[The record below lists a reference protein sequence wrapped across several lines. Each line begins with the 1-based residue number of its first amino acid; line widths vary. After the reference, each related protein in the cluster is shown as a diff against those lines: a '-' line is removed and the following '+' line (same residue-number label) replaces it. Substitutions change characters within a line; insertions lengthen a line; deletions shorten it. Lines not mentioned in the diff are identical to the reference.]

1 MRQTK
6 RVTAEIKK
14 KGQTTFEQRQ
24 DKQANIW
31 LVQWKPAFCSAA
43 VEQTPYSSSCHLFV
57 PGLVDGIQHR
67 DERCRGQDPTLE
79 LPPWPHSTL
88 AVDSALAFDS
98 LLAVYEWNI
107 PPHVSDRLTLVSRKR
122 NPVEIVT
129 AVAIS

>member
-57 PGLVDGIQHR
+57 PGFEDGIQHG
-67 DERCRGQDPTLE
+67 DGRCREQAPTLE